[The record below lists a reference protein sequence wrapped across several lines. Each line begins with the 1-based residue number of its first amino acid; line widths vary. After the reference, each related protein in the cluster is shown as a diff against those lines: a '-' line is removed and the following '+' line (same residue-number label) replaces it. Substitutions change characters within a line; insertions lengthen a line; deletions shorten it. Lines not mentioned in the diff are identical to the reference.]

1 MKAQGLN
8 VLIELLPDREQDLV
22 RRLCHNDH
30 IASRAQHIRQIQHQ
44 RKHSQARQPRN
55 IRICHIYINGPLD
68 HQRPRQ
74 RRRQCDQNQD
84 RDECNCPFIV
94 QKIPE
99 HPDQRAFRTAAD
111 FRESCLA
118 EFTDMLPPPFPLL
131 YRPAAHTART
141 TFHNSVPSLRAALHA
156 ARALPP
162 YGRPE
167 SGSHPHFLL
176 LKSGV
181 Q

>member
-8 VLIELLPDREQDLV
+8 VLIELLSDREQDLI

-44 RKHSQARQPRN
+44 RKHSQTRQPRN
-55 IRICHIYINGPLD
+55 IRICHIYIDSPLN

-99 HPDQRAFRTAAD
+99 HPDQRILLRHFFLQFILSRRIYCHAPTSFSSSVS
-111 FRESCLA
+111 SCC
-118 EFTDMLPPPFPLL
+118 
-131 YRPAAHTART
+131 
-141 TFHNSVPSLRAALHA
+141 
-156 ARALPP
+156 
-162 YGRPE
+162 
-167 SGSHPHFLL
+167 SHCTHHV
-176 LKSGV
+176 S
-181 Q
+181 